1 VVSEEVPADTGTF
14 SVSFAAGQA
23 IAGYRLD
30 TEIGRGST
38 ATVYRA
44 RDERLG
50 RVAALKI
57 LAPELAGDETFRQ
70 WFVPELRAVTAIRNP
85 HIVPVFEAGLADGML
100 YLAMRYVPGGNV
112 RELAL
117 REGPMPVGRVAAI
130 VWQTA
135 SALDAMHAAGL
146 VHRDVKPENILV
158 DATPEG
164 RDWVYLSDFA
174 LRREP
179 AQADGPAWARSPMS
193 TLACV
198 APELIEGGPADGR
211 ADEYALAASA
221 FDLLTGWPPFFADDA
236 TALLQAHVS
245 QPPPTLTSRR
255 PELPAAA
262 DDVMARALAKAPEQ
276 RYPSCREFAA
286 ALAGA
291 LGLRPPPP
299 ALVHSAGPVSGPPP
313 NQVYLAMPNAPA
325 PRPEEPGVSMPTLPP
340 VPTLQPTP
348 TPQPTTNPPPALA
361 PLPEPVTADAPVR
374 APTRSG
380 EPWLVRRERPR
391 FRRAAIAFAVIA
403 VLAAAGVAVVT
414 TGVLHS
420 AKPKPK
426 PPPKLASFPITARS
440 GLAPQ
445 SGDVW
450 VMYGDGG
457 AAQAQVY
464 GEVKGARRGYVARL
478 YAQPF
483 PFTAKPAAVASVT
496 LHPAD
501 KLAPYSFKV
510 APVLATRYYV
520 SVFASRKSK
529 RLLASSP
536 TAAVYVAPTMTHT
549 TAKTCS
555 RPTCHETFTLKV
567 RVPPS
572 SLGTELA
579 KRWYTYFG
587 LTLSKSATPP
597 KGPAV
602 LQLGAGS
609 PKIGTP
615 RRIAAD
621 EYAVTVTFS
630 FPIGKKGAN
639 TWFWAACAPDSE
651 TADGIGL
658 PGAHGCGAKA
668 IPAAHS
674 YLG

>member
-1 VVSEEVPADTGTF
+1 MSEEVSADTGTF
-14 SVSFAAGQA
+14 SVSFAAGQE
-23 IAGYRLD
+23 IAGYRLEI
-30 TEIGRGST
+30 EIGRGSA

-100 YLAMRYVPGGNV
+100 YLAMRYVPGGDV
-112 RELAL
+112 RALAV
-117 REGPMPVGRVAAI
+117 RDGSMTVGRVAAI

-135 SALDAMHAAGL
+135 SALDAMHVAGL

-158 DATPEG
+158 DVTPEG

-255 PELPAAA
+255 PELPAAV

-313 NQVYLAMPNAPA
+313 NQVYLAMPSAPA
-325 PRPEEPGVSMPTLPP
+325 PRPEEPVLLPEP
-340 VPTLQPTP
+340 VPGRVPMP
-348 TPQPTTNPPPALA
+348 APP
-361 PLPEPVTADAPVR
+361 PLPEPVAADAPVR
-374 APTRSG
+374 SAAGSG
-380 EPWLVRRERPR
+380 EPWLVRREPRP
-391 FRRAAIAFAVIA
+391 FRRAAIVLAVIA

-420 AKPKPK
+420 PAAKPK
-426 PPPKLASFPITARS
+426 PPPRLASFPITARS

-457 AAQAQVY
+457 AGQAQVY

-483 PFTAKPAAVASVT
+483 PFTAKPAVVASVT
-496 LHPAD
+496 LHPAH
-501 KLAPYSFKV
+501 KLAPYAFKV
-510 APVLATRYYV
+510 TPVLATRYYV

-529 RLLASSP
+529 RLLGSSP
-536 TAAVYVAPTMTHT
+536 TAAVYVATTMTHT
-549 TAKTCS
+549 TARACS

-572 SLGTELA
+572 ALGTELA

-587 LTLSKSATPP
+587 LTLSKSATLP
-597 KGPAV
+597 KGPAM

-615 RRIAAD
+615 RRVSAD
-621 EYAVTVTFS
+621 EYGVTVTFS

-668 IPAAHS
+668 IPAVHS

>member
-1 VVSEEVPADTGTF
+1 VVSEEVSADTGTF
-14 SVSFAAGQA
+14 SVSFAAGQE
-23 IAGYRLD
+23 IARYRLD
-30 TEIGRGST
+30 TEIGRGS
-38 ATVYRA
+38 AAAVYRA

-100 YLAMRYVPGGNV
+100 YLAMRYVPGGDV
-112 RELAL
+112 RALAV
-117 REGPMPVGRVAAI
+117 REGPIPVGRVAAI

-158 DATPEG
+158 DVTPEG

-245 QPPPTLTSRR
+245 QPPPALTSRR
-255 PELPAAA
+255 PELTAAA

-313 NQVYLAMPNAPA
+313 NQVYLAMPSAPA
-325 PRPEEPGVSMPTLPP
+325 PRPEEPVLLPELVPGP
-340 VPTLQPTP
+340 VPMA
-348 TPQPTTNPPPALA
+348 ALP
-361 PLPEPVTADAPVR
+361 PLPEPVAADAPVR
-374 APTRSG
+374 SAAGSG
-380 EPWLVRRERPR
+380 EPWLVRREPRP
-391 FRRAAIAFAVIA
+391 FRRAAIVLAVIA

-414 TGVLHS
+414 TGVLRS
-420 AKPKPK
+420 PAAKPK

-464 GEVKGARRGYVARL
+464 GEVTGARRGYVARL
-478 YAQPF
+478 YAQAF
-483 PFTAKPAAVASVT
+483 PFTARPAAVASVT
-496 LHPAD
+496 LHPGH
-501 KLAPYSFKV
+501 KLAPYAFRV
-510 APVLATRYYV
+510 TPVLATRYYV

-529 RLLASSP
+529 RLLGSSP

-549 TAKTCS
+549 TAKACS

-572 SLGTELA
+572 ALGTELA

-587 LTLSKSATPP
+587 LTLSKSATLP

-615 RRIAAD
+615 RRISAD
-621 EYAVTVTFS
+621 EYAVAVTFS

-668 IPAAHS
+668 IPAVHS

>member
-1 VVSEEVPADTGTF
+1 VVSEEVSADTGTF
-14 SVSFAAGQA
+14 SVSFAAGQE

-30 TEIGRGST
+30 TEIGRGSA

-100 YLAMRYVPGGNV
+100 YLAMRYVPGGDV
-112 RELAL
+112 RALAV
-117 REGPMPVGRVAAI
+117 RDGSMTVGRVAAI

-158 DATPEG
+158 DVTPEG
-164 RDWVYLSDFA
+164 RDWVYLSGFA

-245 QPPPTLTSRR
+245 QPPPTLRSRR
-255 PELPAAA
+255 PELPAAV

-313 NQVYLAMPNAPA
+313 NQVYLAMPSAPA
-325 PRPEEPGVSMPTLPP
+325 PRPEEPVLLPEPAPGP
-340 VPTLQPTP
+340 VPM
-348 TPQPTTNPPPALA
+348 PALP
-361 PLPEPVTADAPVR
+361 PLPEPVAADAPVR
-374 APTRSG
+374 SAAGSG
-380 EPWLVRRERPR
+380 EPWLVRREPRP
-391 FRRAAIAFAVIA
+391 FRRAAIVLAVIA

-414 TGVLHS
+414 TGVLRS
-420 AKPKPK
+420 PAAKPK
-426 PPPKLASFPITARS
+426 PPPKLASFAITARS
-440 GLAPQ
+440 GMAPQ

-464 GEVKGARRGYVARL
+464 GEVKGVGRGYVARL

-496 LHPAD
+496 LHPAH
-501 KLAPYSFKV
+501 KLAPYAFKV
-510 APVLATRYYV
+510 TPVLATRYYV

-529 RLLASSP
+529 RLLGSSS
-536 TAAVYVAPTMTHT
+536 TAAVYVATTMTHT
-549 TAKTCS
+549 TARACS

-572 SLGTELA
+572 TLGTELA

-587 LTLSKSATPP
+587 LTLSKSATLP

-609 PKIGTP
+609 PKISAP
-615 RRIAAD
+615 RRISAD
-621 EYAVTVTFS
+621 EYAVTVAFS

-668 IPAAHS
+668 IPAVHS

>member
-1 VVSEEVPADTGTF
+1 VVSEEVSADTGTF
-14 SVSFAAGQA
+14 SVSFAAGQE

-30 TEIGRGST
+30 TEIGRGS
-38 ATVYRA
+38 AAAVYRA

-100 YLAMRYVPGGNV
+100 YLAMRYVPGGDVRALAV
-112 RELAL
+112 RE
-117 REGPMPVGRVAAI
+117 GSMPVGRVAAI

-158 DATPEG
+158 DVTPEG

-221 FDLLTGWPPFFADDA
+221 FDLLTGWPPFFADDP

-313 NQVYLAMPNAPA
+313 NQVYLSMPNAPA
-325 PRPEEPGVSMPTLPP
+325 PQPEEPMP
-340 VPTLQPTP
+340 VPVPVL
-348 TPQPTTNPPPALA
+348 
-361 PLPEPVTADAPVR
+361 LPEPVAADAPVR
-374 APTRSG
+374 SAAGSG
-380 EPWLVRRERPR
+380 EPWLVRREPRP
-391 FRRAAIAFAVIA
+391 FRRAAIVLAVIA

-414 TGVLHS
+414 TGVLRS
-420 AKPKPK
+420 PAAKPK

-464 GEVKGARRGYVARL
+464 GEVKGARPGYVARL

-483 PFTAKPAAVASVT
+483 PFTGKPAAVASVT
-496 LHPAD
+496 LRPAH
-501 KLAPYSFKV
+501 KIAPYAFKV
-510 APVLATRYYV
+510 TPVLATRYYV

-529 RLLASSP
+529 RLLGSSP
-536 TAAVYVAPTMTHT
+536 TAAVYVAATMTHT
-549 TAKTCS
+549 TARACS

-572 SLGTELA
+572 TLGTELA

-587 LTLSKSATPP
+587 LTLSKSATLP
-597 KGPAV
+597 KGPAM

-615 RRIAAD
+615 RQVSAD

-668 IPAAHS
+668 IPAVHP

>member
-1 VVSEEVPADTGTF
+1 VVSEEVSADTGTF
-14 SVSFAAGQA
+14 SVSFDAGQE
-23 IAGYRLD
+23 IAGYRLE
-30 TEIGRGST
+30 TEIGRGSS

-57 LAPELAGDETFRQ
+57 LAPEQAGDETFRQ

-100 YLAMRYVPGGNV
+100 YLAMRYVPGGDV
-112 RELAL
+112 RALAI

-158 DATPEG
+158 DVTPEG

-221 FDLLTGWPPFFADDA
+221 FDMLTGWPPFFADDA

-245 QPPPTLTSRR
+245 QQPPTLTSRR

-262 DDVMARALAKAPEQ
+262 DEVMARALAKEPEQ

-313 NQVYLAMPNAPA
+313 NQVYLAMPSAPA
-325 PRPEEPGVSMPTLPP
+325 PRTEEPVLLPEPAPGPVGVP
-340 VPTLQPTP
+340 VP
-348 TPQPTTNPPPALA
+348 PPMAALP
-361 PLPEPVTADAPVR
+361 PLPEPVAADAPVR
-374 APTRSG
+374 PAAGSG
-380 EPWLVRRERPR
+380 EPWLVRREPRPL
-391 FRRAAIAFAVIA
+391 RRAAIVLAVIA

-414 TGVLHS
+414 TGVLRS
-420 AKPKPK
+420 PAAKPK

-496 LHPAD
+496 LHPAH
-501 KLAPYSFKV
+501 KLAPYAFKV
-510 APVLATRYYV
+510 TPVLATRYYV

-529 RLLASSP
+529 RLLGSSP
-536 TAAVYVAPTMTHT
+536 TAAVYVTPTMTHT

-572 SLGTELA
+572 ALGTELA

-587 LTLSKSATPP
+587 LTLSKSAALP

-639 TWFWAACAPDSE
+639 IWFWAACAPDSE

-668 IPAAHS
+668 IPAVHS

>member
-1 VVSEEVPADTGTF
+1 VVSEEVSADTGTF
-14 SVSFAAGQA
+14 SVSFAAGQE
-23 IAGYRLD
+23 IARYRLD
-30 TEIGRGST
+30 TEIGGGSA

-44 RDERLG
+44 HDERLG

-100 YLAMRYVPGGNV
+100 YLAMRYVPGGDV
-112 RELAL
+112 RALAV

-158 DATPEG
+158 DVTPEG

-236 TALLQAHVS
+236 TALLRAHVS
-245 QPPPTLTSRR
+245 QPPPALTSRR

-313 NQVYLAMPNAPA
+313 NQVYLAMPSAPA
-325 PRPEEPGVSMPTLPP
+325 PRPEEPVLLPELVPGP
-340 VPTLQPTP
+340 VPMA
-348 TPQPTTNPPPALA
+348 ALP
-361 PLPEPVTADAPVR
+361 PLPEPVAADAPVR
-374 APTRSG
+374 SAAGSG
-380 EPWLVRRERPR
+380 EPWLVRREPRP
-391 FRRAAIAFAVIA
+391 FRRAAIVLAVIA

-414 TGVLHS
+414 TGVLRS
-420 AKPKPK
+420 PAAKPK

-478 YAQPF
+478 YAQAF

-496 LHPAD
+496 LHPGH
-501 KLAPYSFKV
+501 KLAPYAFRV
-510 APVLATRYYV
+510 TPVLATRYYV

-529 RLLASSP
+529 RLLGSSP

-549 TAKTCS
+549 TAKACS

-572 SLGTELA
+572 ALGTELA

-587 LTLSKSATPP
+587 LTLSKSATLP

-615 RRIAAD
+615 RRISAD
-621 EYAVTVTFS
+621 EYAVAVTFS

-668 IPAAHS
+668 IPAVHS

>member
-1 VVSEEVPADTGTF
+1 VVSEEVSADTGTF
-14 SVSFAAGQA
+14 SVSFAAGQE

-30 TEIGRGST
+30 TEIGRGSA

-100 YLAMRYVPGGNV
+100 YLAMRYVPGGDV
-112 RELAL
+112 RALAV
-117 REGPMPVGRVAAI
+117 REGPIPVGRAAAI

-158 DATPEG
+158 DVTPED

-325 PRPEEPGVSMPTLPP
+325 PQPEEPVLLPEP
-340 VPTLQPTP
+340 VAGPVL
-348 TPQPTTNPPPALA
+348 L
-361 PLPEPVTADAPVR
+361 PLPEPVAADAPVR
-374 APTRSG
+374 SATGSG
-380 EPWLVRRERPR
+380 EPWLVRREPRP
-391 FRRAAIAFAVIA
+391 FRRAAIVLAVIA

-414 TGVLHS
+414 TGVLRS
-420 AKPKPK
+420 PAAKPK

-457 AAQAQVY
+457 AARAQVY

-483 PFTAKPAAVASVT
+483 PFTAKPAVVASVT
-496 LHPAD
+496 LHPAHR
-501 KLAPYSFKV
+501 LAPYAFEV
-510 APVLATRYYV
+510 TPVLATRYYV

-529 RLLASSP
+529 RLLGSSP
-536 TAAVYVAPTMTHT
+536 TAAVYVATTMTHT
-549 TAKTCS
+549 TARACS

-572 SLGTELA
+572 TLGTELA

-587 LTLSKSATPP
+587 LTLSKSATLP

-609 PKIGTP
+609 PKIGAP
-615 RRIAAD
+615 RRISAD

-668 IPAAHS
+668 IPAVHS

>member
-1 VVSEEVPADTGTF
+1 MSEEVSADTGTF
-14 SVSFAAGQA
+14 SVSFAAGQE

-30 TEIGRGST
+30 TEIGRGSA

-100 YLAMRYVPGGNV
+100 YLAMRYVPGGDV
-112 RELAL
+112 RALAV
-117 REGPMPVGRVAAI
+117 RDGSMTVGRVAAI

-158 DATPEG
+158 DVTPEG

-245 QPPPTLTSRR
+245 QPPPTLRSRR
-255 PELPAAA
+255 PELPAAV

-313 NQVYLAMPNAPA
+313 NQVYLAMPSAPA
-325 PRPEEPGVSMPTLPP
+325 PRPEEPVLLPEP
-340 VPTLQPTP
+340 VPGPVP
-348 TPQPTTNPPPALA
+348 MPALP
-361 PLPEPVTADAPVR
+361 PLPEPVAADAPVR
-374 APTRSG
+374 SAAGSG
-380 EPWLVRRERPR
+380 EPWLVRREPRP
-391 FRRAAIAFAVIA
+391 FRRAAIVLAVIA

-414 TGVLHS
+414 TGVLRS
-420 AKPKPK
+420 PAAKPK

-457 AAQAQVY
+457 AGQAQVY

-496 LHPAD
+496 LHSAH
-501 KLAPYSFKV
+501 KLAPYAFKV
-510 APVLATRYYV
+510 TPVLATRYYV

-529 RLLASSP
+529 RLLGSSS
-536 TAAVYVAPTMTHT
+536 TAAVYVATTMTHT
-549 TAKTCS
+549 TARACS

-572 SLGTELA
+572 TLGTELA

-587 LTLSKSATPP
+587 LTLSKSATLP

-609 PKIGTP
+609 PKISAP
-615 RRIAAD
+615 RRISAD
-621 EYAVTVTFS
+621 EYAVTVAFS

-668 IPAAHS
+668 IPAVHS

>member
-1 VVSEEVPADTGTF
+1 VSEEVSADTGTF
-14 SVSFAAGQA
+14 SVSFDAGQE
-23 IAGYRLD
+23 IAGYRLE
-30 TEIGRGST
+30 TEIGRGSS

-57 LAPELAGDETFRQ
+57 LAPEQAGDETFRQ

-100 YLAMRYVPGGNV
+100 YLAMRYVPGGDV
-112 RELAL
+112 RALAI

-158 DATPEG
+158 DVTPEG

-221 FDLLTGWPPFFADDA
+221 FDMLTGWPPFFADDA

-245 QPPPTLTSRR
+245 QQPPTLTSRR

-262 DDVMARALAKAPEQ
+262 DEVMARALAKEPEQ

-313 NQVYLAMPNAPA
+313 NQVYLAMPSAPA
-325 PRPEEPGVSMPTLPP
+325 PRTEEPVLLPEPAPGPVGVP
-340 VPTLQPTP
+340 VP
-348 TPQPTTNPPPALA
+348 PPMPALP
-361 PLPEPVTADAPVR
+361 PLPEPVAADAPVR
-374 APTRSG
+374 PAAGSG
-380 EPWLVRRERPR
+380 EPWLVRREPRPL
-391 FRRAAIAFAVIA
+391 RRAAIVLAVIA

-414 TGVLHS
+414 TGVLRS
-420 AKPKPK
+420 PAAKPK

-496 LHPAD
+496 LHPAH
-501 KLAPYSFKV
+501 KLAPYAFKV
-510 APVLATRYYV
+510 TPVLATRYYV

-529 RLLASSP
+529 RLLGSSP
-536 TAAVYVAPTMTHT
+536 TAAVYVTPTMTHT

-572 SLGTELA
+572 ALGTELA

-587 LTLSKSATPP
+587 LTLSKSAALP

-639 TWFWAACAPDSE
+639 IWFWAACAPDSE

-668 IPAAHS
+668 IPAVHS

>member
-1 VVSEEVPADTGTF
+1 VVSEEVSADTGTF
-14 SVSFAAGQA
+14 SVSFDAGLE

-38 ATVYRA
+38 AIVYRA

-50 RVAALKI
+50 RVVALKI
-57 LAPELAGDETFRQ
+57 LAPELAGDETFGQ

-85 HIVPVFEAGLADGML
+85 HIVPVFEAGQADGML
-100 YLAMRYVPGGNV
+100 YLAMRYVPGGDA
-112 RELAL
+112 RSLAG

-130 VWQTA
+130 VWQAA

-146 VHRDVKPENILV
+146 VHHDVKPENILV
-158 DATPEG
+158 DVTPGG
-164 RDWVYLSDFA
+164 RDWVYVSDFA
-174 LRREP
+174 MRREP

-236 TALLQAHVS
+236 AALLQAHVS

-262 DDVMARALAKAPEQ
+262 DDVMARALAKEPEQ

-325 PRPEEPGVSMPTLPP
+325 PMSEEPALVSMPTLPP
-340 VPTLQPTP
+340 
-348 TPQPTTNPPPALA
+348 
-361 PLPEPVTADAPVR
+361 LPKPVTADAPVR
-374 APTRSG
+374 TPARSG

-391 FRRAAIAFAVIA
+391 FRRAGIALAVIA
-403 VLAAAGVAVVT
+403 VLAAAAVAVVT

-420 AKPKPK
+420 PKPKPK

-445 SGDVW
+445 SGDIW

-496 LHPAD
+496 LHPAH
-501 KLAPYSFKV
+501 KLAPYAFKV
-510 APVLATRYYV
+510 TPVLATRYYV

-529 RLLASSP
+529 RLLGSSP
-536 TAAVYVAPTMTHT
+536 TAAVYVATTMTHT
-549 TAKTCS
+549 TARTCS

-572 SLGTELA
+572 ALGTELA

-587 LTLSKSATPP
+587 LTLSKSAILP

-609 PKIGTP
+609 PAIGTP
-615 RRIAAD
+615 RRISAG

-658 PGAHGCGAKA
+658 PGAHECGAKA
-668 IPAAHS
+668 IPAVHS

>member
-1 VVSEEVPADTGTF
+1 VVSEEVSADTGTF
-14 SVSFAAGQA
+14 SVSFAAGQE

-30 TEIGRGST
+30 TEIGRGSA

-100 YLAMRYVPGGNV
+100 YLAMRYVPGGDVRALAV
-112 RELAL
+112 RE
-117 REGPMPVGRVAAI
+117 GSMPVGRVAAI
-130 VWQTA
+130 VWQAA

-158 DATPEG
+158 DVTPEG

-255 PELPAAA
+255 PELPPTA

-325 PRPEEPGVSMPTLPP
+325 PRPEEPVLLPEP
-340 VPTLQPTP
+340 VPGPVP
-348 TPQPTTNPPPALA
+348 MAALP
-361 PLPEPVTADAPVR
+361 PLPEPVAADAPVR
-374 APTRSG
+374 SAAGSG
-380 EPWLVRRERPR
+380 EPWLVRRERRP
-391 FRRAAIAFAVIA
+391 FRRAAIVLAVIA

-414 TGVLHS
+414 TGVLRS
-420 AKPKPK
+420 PAAKPK

-445 SGDVW
+445 AGDVW

-483 PFTAKPAAVASVT
+483 PFTAKPAAVTSVT
-496 LHPAD
+496 LHPAH
-501 KLAPYSFKV
+501 KLAPYAFNV
-510 APVLATRYYV
+510 TPVQATRYYV

-529 RLLASSP
+529 RLLGSSP
-536 TAAVYVAPTMTHT
+536 TTAVYVATTMTHT
-549 TAKTCS
+549 TARTCS

-572 SLGTELA
+572 ALGTELA

-587 LTLSKSATPP
+587 LTLSKSATLP

-615 RRIAAD
+615 RRVSAD

-668 IPAAHS
+668 IPAVHS

>member
-1 VVSEEVPADTGTF
+1 VVSEEVSADTGTF
-14 SVSFAAGQA
+14 SVSFAAGQE

-30 TEIGRGST
+30 TEIGRGSA

-100 YLAMRYVPGGNV
+100 YLAMRYVPGGDV
-112 RELAL
+112 RALAV
-117 REGPMPVGRVAAI
+117 RDGSMTVGRVAAI

-158 DATPEG
+158 DVTPEG

-245 QPPPTLTSRR
+245 QPPPTLRSRR
-255 PELPAAA
+255 PELPAAV

-313 NQVYLAMPNAPA
+313 NQVYLAMPSAPA
-325 PRPEEPGVSMPTLPP
+325 PRPEEPVLLPEP
-340 VPTLQPTP
+340 VPGPVP
-348 TPQPTTNPPPALA
+348 MPALP
-361 PLPEPVTADAPVR
+361 PLPEPVAADAPVR
-374 APTRSG
+374 SAAGSG
-380 EPWLVRRERPR
+380 EPWLVRREPRP
-391 FRRAAIAFAVIA
+391 FRRAAIVLAVIA

-414 TGVLHS
+414 TGVLRS
-420 AKPKPK
+420 PAAKPK

-457 AAQAQVY
+457 AGQAQVY
-464 GEVKGARRGYVARL
+464 GEVTGARRGYVARL

-496 LHPAD
+496 LHPAH
-501 KLAPYSFKV
+501 KLAPYAFKV
-510 APVLATRYYV
+510 TPVLATRYYV
-520 SVFASRKSK
+520 SVFASRTSK
-529 RLLASSP
+529 RLLGSSP
-536 TAAVYVAPTMTHT
+536 TAAVYVATTMTHT
-549 TAKTCS
+549 TARACS

-572 SLGTELA
+572 TLGTELA

-587 LTLSKSATPP
+587 LTLSKSATLP

-609 PKIGTP
+609 PKISAP
-615 RRIAAD
+615 RRISAD

-668 IPAAHS
+668 IPAVHS

>member
-1 VVSEEVPADTGTF
+1 MSEEVSADTGTF
-14 SVSFAAGQA
+14 SVSFAAGQE

-30 TEIGRGST
+30 TEIGRGSA

-100 YLAMRYVPGGNV
+100 YLAMRYVPGGDV
-112 RELAL
+112 RALAV
-117 REGPMPVGRVAAI
+117 RDGSMTAGRVAAI

-158 DATPEG
+158 DVTPEG

-236 TALLQAHVS
+236 AALLQAHVS

-255 PELPAAA
+255 PELPAAV

-313 NQVYLAMPNAPA
+313 NQVYLAMPSAPA
-325 PRPEEPGVSMPTLPP
+325 PRPEEPVLLPEP
-340 VPTLQPTP
+340 VPGPVPRL
-348 TPQPTTNPPPALA
+348 ALP
-361 PLPEPVTADAPVR
+361 PLPEPVAADAPVR
-374 APTRSG
+374 SAAGSG
-380 EPWLVRRERPR
+380 EPWLVRREPRP
-391 FRRAAIAFAVIA
+391 FRRAAIVLAVIA

-414 TGVLHS
+414 TGVLRS
-420 AKPKPK
+420 PAAKPK

-457 AAQAQVY
+457 AGQAQVY

-496 LHPAD
+496 LHPAH
-501 KLAPYSFKV
+501 KLAPYAFKV
-510 APVLATRYYV
+510 TPVLATRYYV
-520 SVFASRKSK
+520 SVFESRKSK
-529 RLLASSP
+529 RLLGSSS
-536 TAAVYVAPTMTHT
+536 TAAVYVATTMTHT
-549 TAKTCS
+549 TARACS

-572 SLGTELA
+572 TLGTELA

-587 LTLSKSATPP
+587 LTLSKSATLP

-609 PKIGTP
+609 PKISAP
-615 RRIAAD
+615 RRISAD

-630 FPIGKKGAN
+630 FPIGKKGAH

-668 IPAAHS
+668 IPAVHS

>member
-1 VVSEEVPADTGTF
+1 MSEEVSADTGTF
-14 SVSFAAGQA
+14 SVSFAAGQE

-30 TEIGRGST
+30 TEIGRGSA

-100 YLAMRYVPGGNV
+100 YLAMRYVPGGDV
-112 RELAL
+112 RALAV
-117 REGPMPVGRVAAI
+117 RDGSMTVGRVAAI

-158 DATPEG
+158 DVTPEG

-255 PELPAAA
+255 PELPAAV

-313 NQVYLAMPNAPA
+313 NQVYLAMPSAPA
-325 PRPEEPGVSMPTLPP
+325 PRPEEPVLLPEP
-340 VPTLQPTP
+340 VPGPVP
-348 TPQPTTNPPPALA
+348 MPALP
-361 PLPEPVTADAPVR
+361 PLPEPVAADAPVR
-374 APTRSG
+374 SAAGSG
-380 EPWLVRRERPR
+380 EPWLVRREPRP
-391 FRRAAIAFAVIA
+391 FRRAAIVLAVIA

-414 TGVLHS
+414 TGVLRS
-420 AKPKPK
+420 PAAKPK

-496 LHPAD
+496 LHPAH
-501 KLAPYSFKV
+501 KLAPYAFKV
-510 APVLATRYYV
+510 TPVLATRYYV

-529 RLLASSP
+529 RLLGSSS
-536 TAAVYVAPTMTHT
+536 TAAVYVATTMTHT
-549 TAKTCS
+549 TARACS

-572 SLGTELA
+572 TLGTELA

-587 LTLSKSATPP
+587 LTLSKSATLP

-609 PKIGTP
+609 PKISAP
-615 RRIAAD
+615 RRISAD
-621 EYAVTVTFS
+621 EYAVTVAFS

-668 IPAAHS
+668 IPAVHS

>member
-1 VVSEEVPADTGTF
+1 MSEEVSADTGTF
-14 SVSFAAGQA
+14 SVSFAAGQE

-30 TEIGRGST
+30 TEIGRGSA

-100 YLAMRYVPGGNV
+100 YLAMRYVPGGDVRALAV
-112 RELAL
+112 RE
-117 REGPMPVGRVAAI
+117 GSMPVGRVAAI

-158 DATPEG
+158 DVTPEG

-262 DDVMARALAKAPEQ
+262 DEVMTRALAKAPEQ

-313 NQVYLAMPNAPA
+313 NQVYLAMPSAPA
-325 PRPEEPGVSMPTLPP
+325 PRPEEPVLLPEPGPGPVRMPAPP
-340 VPTLQPTP
+340 
-348 TPQPTTNPPPALA
+348 
-361 PLPEPVTADAPVR
+361 PLPEPVAADAPVR
-374 APTRSG
+374 SAAGSG
-380 EPWLVRRERPR
+380 EPWLVRREPRP
-391 FRRAAIAFAVIA
+391 FRRAGIVLAVIA

-414 TGVLHS
+414 TGVLRS
-420 AKPKPK
+420 PAAKPK
-426 PPPKLASFPITARS
+426 PPPRLASFPITARS

-483 PFTAKPAAVASVT
+483 PFTARPAVVASVT
-496 LHPAD
+496 LHPAH
-501 KLAPYSFKV
+501 KLAPYAFKV
-510 APVLATRYYV
+510 TPALATRYYV

-529 RLLASSP
+529 RLLGSSP
-536 TAAVYVAPTMTHT
+536 TAAVYVATTMTHT
-549 TAKTCS
+549 TARACS

-572 SLGTELA
+572 ALGTELA

-587 LTLSKSATPP
+587 LTLSKSATLP

-602 LQLGAGS
+602 LQLGAGG

-615 RRIAAD
+615 RRVSAD
-621 EYAVTVTFS
+621 EYAVTVAFS

>member
-1 VVSEEVPADTGTF
+1 MSEEVSADTGTF
-14 SVSFAAGQA
+14 SVSFAAGQE
-23 IAGYRLD
+23 IARYRLD
-30 TEIGRGST
+30 TEIGGGSA

-100 YLAMRYVPGGNV
+100 YLAMRYVPGGDV
-112 RELAL
+112 RALAV

-158 DATPEG
+158 DVTPEG

-262 DDVMARALAKAPEQ
+262 DEVMTRALAKAPEQ

-313 NQVYLAMPNAPA
+313 NQVYLAMPSAPE
-325 PRPEEPGVSMPTLPP
+325 PRPEEPVLLPEPGPGP
-340 VPTLQPTP
+340 VRMA
-348 TPQPTTNPPPALA
+348 ALP
-361 PLPEPVTADAPVR
+361 PLPEPVAADAPVR
-374 APTRSG
+374 SAAGSG
-380 EPWLVRRERPR
+380 EPWLVRREPRP
-391 FRRAAIAFAVIA
+391 FRRAGIVLAVIA

-414 TGVLHS
+414 TGVLRS
-420 AKPKPK
+420 PAAKPK

-483 PFTAKPAAVASVT
+483 PFTAKPAVVASVT
-496 LHPAD
+496 LHPAH
-501 KLAPYSFKV
+501 KLAPYAFKV
-510 APVLATRYYV
+510 IPALATRYYV

-529 RLLASSP
+529 RLLGSSP
-536 TAAVYVAPTMTHT
+536 TAAVYVATTMTHT
-549 TAKTCS
+549 TARACS

-572 SLGTELA
+572 ALGTELA

-587 LTLSKSATPP
+587 LTLSKSATLP
-597 KGPAV
+597 KGPAM
-602 LQLGAGS
+602 LQLGAGT

-615 RRIAAD
+615 RRVSAD

>member
-1 VVSEEVPADTGTF
+1 VVSEEVSADTGTF
-14 SVSFAAGQA
+14 SVSFAAGQE

-30 TEIGRGST
+30 TEIGRGSS

-100 YLAMRYVPGGNV
+100 YLAMRYVPGGDV
-112 RELAL
+112 RALAV
-117 REGPMPVGRVAAI
+117 REGPLPVGRVAAI

-158 DATPEG
+158 DVTPEG

-236 TALLQAHVS
+236 TALLQAQVS

-313 NQVYLAMPNAPA
+313 NQVYLAMPGAPA
-325 PRPEEPGVSMPTLPP
+325 PQPEEPMP
-340 VPTLQPTP
+340 VPVPVL
-348 TPQPTTNPPPALA
+348 
-361 PLPEPVTADAPVR
+361 LPEPVAADAPVR
-374 APTRSG
+374 SAAGSG
-380 EPWLVRRERPR
+380 EPWLVRREPRP
-391 FRRAAIAFAVIA
+391 FRRAAVVLAVIA

-414 TGVLHS
+414 TGVLRS
-420 AKPKPK
+420 PAAKPK

-445 SGDVW
+445 SGEVW

-478 YAQPF
+478 YAQAF

-496 LHPAD
+496 LHPAH
-501 KLAPYSFKV
+501 KLAPYAFKV
-510 APVLATRYYV
+510 TPVLATRYYV

-529 RLLASSP
+529 RLLGSSP

-549 TAKTCS
+549 TAKACS

-572 SLGTELA
+572 TLGTELA

-587 LTLSKSATPP
+587 LTLSKSATLP
-597 KGPAV
+597 KGPAL

-615 RRIAAD
+615 QRISAD

-658 PGAHGCGAKA
+658 PGAHECGAKA
-668 IPAAHS
+668 IPAVHS

>member
-1 VVSEEVPADTGTF
+1 
-14 SVSFAAGQA
+14 
-23 IAGYRLD
+23 
-30 TEIGRGST
+30 
-38 ATVYRA
+38 
-44 RDERLG
+44 
-50 RVAALKI
+50 
-57 LAPELAGDETFRQ
+57 
-70 WFVPELRAVTAIRNP
+70 
-85 HIVPVFEAGLADGML
+85 
-100 YLAMRYVPGGNV
+100 
-112 RELAL
+112 
-117 REGPMPVGRVAAI
+117 
-130 VWQTA
+130 
-135 SALDAMHAAGL
+135 
-146 VHRDVKPENILV
+146 
-158 DATPEG
+158 
-164 RDWVYLSDFA
+164 
-174 LRREP
+174 
-179 AQADGPAWARSPMS
+179 MS

-255 PELPAAA
+255 PELPAAV

-313 NQVYLAMPNAPA
+313 NQVYLAMPSAPA
-325 PRPEEPGVSMPTLPP
+325 PRPEEPVLLPEP
-340 VPTLQPTP
+340 VPGPVP
-348 TPQPTTNPPPALA
+348 MPALP
-361 PLPEPVTADAPVR
+361 PLPEPVAADAPVR
-374 APTRSG
+374 SAAGSG
-380 EPWLVRRERPR
+380 EPWLVRREPRP
-391 FRRAAIAFAVIA
+391 FRRAAIVLAVIA

-414 TGVLHS
+414 TGVLRS
-420 AKPKPK
+420 PAAKPK

-496 LHPAD
+496 LHPAH
-501 KLAPYSFKV
+501 KLAPYAFKV
-510 APVLATRYYV
+510 TPVLATRYYV

-529 RLLASSP
+529 RLLGSSS
-536 TAAVYVAPTMTHT
+536 TAAVYVATTMTHT
-549 TAKTCS
+549 TARACS

-572 SLGTELA
+572 TLGTELA

-587 LTLSKSATPP
+587 LTLSKSATLP

-609 PKIGTP
+609 PKISAP
-615 RRIAAD
+615 RRISAD
-621 EYAVTVTFS
+621 EYAVTVAFS

-668 IPAAHS
+668 IPAVHS

>member
-1 VVSEEVPADTGTF
+1 VVSEEVSADTGTF
-14 SVSFAAGQA
+14 SVSFAAGQE
-23 IAGYRLD
+23 IARYRLD
-30 TEIGRGST
+30 TEIGRGS
-38 ATVYRA
+38 AAAVYRA

-100 YLAMRYVPGGNV
+100 YLAMRYVPGGDV
-112 RELAL
+112 RALAV
-117 REGPMPVGRVAAI
+117 REGPIPVGRVAAI

-158 DATPEG
+158 DVTPEG

-245 QPPPTLTSRR
+245 QPPPALTSRR
-255 PELPAAA
+255 PELTAAA

-313 NQVYLAMPNAPA
+313 NQVYLAMPSAPA
-325 PRPEEPGVSMPTLPP
+325 PRPEEPGLLPELVPGP
-340 VPTLQPTP
+340 VPMA
-348 TPQPTTNPPPALA
+348 ALP
-361 PLPEPVTADAPVR
+361 PLPEPVAADAPVR
-374 APTRSG
+374 SAAGSG
-380 EPWLVRRERPR
+380 EPWLVRREPRP
-391 FRRAAIAFAVIA
+391 FRRAAIVLAVIA

-414 TGVLHS
+414 TGVLRS
-420 AKPKPK
+420 PAAKPK

-464 GEVKGARRGYVARL
+464 GEVTGARRGYVARL
-478 YAQPF
+478 YAQAF
-483 PFTAKPAAVASVT
+483 PFTARPAAVASVT
-496 LHPAD
+496 LHPGH
-501 KLAPYSFKV
+501 KLAPYAFRV
-510 APVLATRYYV
+510 TPVLATRYYV

-529 RLLASSP
+529 RLLGSSP

-549 TAKTCS
+549 TAKACS

-572 SLGTELA
+572 ALGTELA

-587 LTLSKSATPP
+587 LTLSKSATLP

-615 RRIAAD
+615 RRISAD
-621 EYAVTVTFS
+621 EYAVAVTFS

-668 IPAAHS
+668 IPAVHS

>member
-1 VVSEEVPADTGTF
+1 VVSEEVSADTGTF
-14 SVSFAAGQA
+14 SVSFDAGQE
-23 IAGYRLD
+23 IAGYRLE
-30 TEIGRGST
+30 TEIGRGSS

-57 LAPELAGDETFRQ
+57 LAPEQAGDETFRQ

-100 YLAMRYVPGGNV
+100 YLAMRYVPGGDV
-112 RELAL
+112 RALAI

-158 DATPEG
+158 DVTPEG

-221 FDLLTGWPPFFADDA
+221 FDMLTGWPPFFADDA

-245 QPPPTLTSRR
+245 QQPPTLTSRR

-262 DDVMARALAKAPEQ
+262 DEVMARALAKEPEQ

-313 NQVYLAMPNAPA
+313 NQVYLAMPSAPA
-325 PRPEEPGVSMPTLPP
+325 PRTEEPVLLPEPAPGPVGVP
-340 VPTLQPTP
+340 VP
-348 TPQPTTNPPPALA
+348 PPMPALP
-361 PLPEPVTADAPVR
+361 PLPEPVAADAPVR
-374 APTRSG
+374 PAAGSG
-380 EPWLVRRERPR
+380 EPWLVRREPRPL
-391 FRRAAIAFAVIA
+391 RRAAIVLAVIA

-414 TGVLHS
+414 TGVLRS
-420 AKPKPK
+420 PAAKPK

-445 SGDVW
+445 SGAVW

-496 LHPAD
+496 LHPAH
-501 KLAPYSFKV
+501 KLAPYAFKV
-510 APVLATRYYV
+510 TPVLATRYYV

-529 RLLASSP
+529 RLLGSSP
-536 TAAVYVAPTMTHT
+536 TAAVYVTPTMTHT

-572 SLGTELA
+572 ALGTELA

-587 LTLSKSATPP
+587 LTLSKSAALP

-639 TWFWAACAPDSE
+639 IWFWAACAPDSE

-668 IPAAHS
+668 IPAVHS

>member
-1 VVSEEVPADTGTF
+1 MSEEVSADTGTF
-14 SVSFAAGQA
+14 SVSFAAGQE

-30 TEIGRGST
+30 TEIGRGS
-38 ATVYRA
+38 AAMVYRA

-100 YLAMRYVPGGNV
+100 YLAMRYVPGGDVRALAV
-112 RELAL
+112 RE
-117 REGPMPVGRVAAI
+117 GSMPVGRVAAI

-158 DATPEG
+158 DVTPEG

-221 FDLLTGWPPFFADDA
+221 FDMLTGWPPFFADDA

-262 DDVMARALAKAPEQ
+262 DEVMTRALAKAPEQ

-313 NQVYLAMPNAPA
+313 NQVYLAMPSAPE
-325 PRPEEPGVSMPTLPP
+325 PRPEEPVLLPEPGPGP
-340 VPTLQPTP
+340 VRMA
-348 TPQPTTNPPPALA
+348 ALP
-361 PLPEPVTADAPVR
+361 PLPEPVAADAPVR
-374 APTRSG
+374 SAAGSG
-380 EPWLVRRERPR
+380 EPWLVRREPRP
-391 FRRAAIAFAVIA
+391 FRRAGIVLAVIA

-414 TGVLHS
+414 TGVLRS
-420 AKPKPK
+420 PAAKPK

-496 LHPAD
+496 LHPAH
-501 KLAPYSFKV
+501 KLAPYAFKV
-510 APVLATRYYV
+510 TPALATRYYV

-529 RLLASSP
+529 RLLGSSP

-549 TAKTCS
+549 TAKACS

-572 SLGTELA
+572 ALGTELA

-587 LTLSKSATPP
+587 LTLSKSAAPP

-639 TWFWAACAPDSE
+639 IWFWAACAPDSE

-668 IPAAHS
+668 IPAVHS